1 MTKLDVYT
9 TDLYQRY
16 QACYTAHHVMAS
28 SALGNKMHTY
38 HFSYMFTCI
47 ILIIRTQIPVAET
60 HVRLKM
66 VPILESLD

>member
-16 QACYTAHHVMAS
+16 QACYRPTAHHVMAS

-47 ILIIRTQIPVAET
+47 ILIMGNPNTSNWNPCQN
-60 HVRLKM
+60 
-66 VPILESLD
+66 